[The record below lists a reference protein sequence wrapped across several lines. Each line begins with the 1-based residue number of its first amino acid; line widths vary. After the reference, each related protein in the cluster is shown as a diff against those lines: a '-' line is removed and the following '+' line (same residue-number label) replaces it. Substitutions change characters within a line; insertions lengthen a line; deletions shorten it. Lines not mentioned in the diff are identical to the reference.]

1 MPPVG
6 LRKFVYRLVRF
17 TLIDEVMEIIC
28 SMLAIYGIFI
38 IVNRVDDAAIMIVA
52 LCVYIILVPVV
63 YIFFA
68 KKIKSFFQENSE

>member
-1 MPPVG
+1 MG

-17 TLIDEVMEIIC
+17 ALIDEIIGIIY
-28 SMLAIYGIFI
+28 SMLAVYGIFI
-38 IVNRVDDAAIMIVA
+38 IINRMNGAMAMIVA